1 MASTNQQIRP
11 GSYRAE
17 MDDAERASRDEII
30 ALQTRRLG
38 WTLEHAYDNAA
49 HYRKAFDK
57 AGVKPQDF
65 RQLSDL
71 GNFPFTAKTDLRENY
86 PFNMFAVPREKLV
99 RVHASS
105 GTTGKPIVAGYTR
118 ADIDT
123 WSDVMARSIRAAGGR
138 RGMIMHN
145 AYGYGL
151 FTGGPGAP
159 YGAERLRL
167 PAAAGSRGTA
177 PRRQA

>member
-38 WTLEHAYDNAA
+38 WALAHAYDNVA

-57 AGVKPQDF
+57 ADVKPQDF

-71 GNFPFTAKTDLRENY
+71 RNFPFTAKTDLRDRCRR
-86 PFNMFAVPREKLV
+86 ARDDV
-99 RVHASS
+99 R
-105 GTTGKPIVAGYTR
+105 IRRAGP
-118 ADIDT
+118 
-123 WSDVMARSIRAAGGR
+123 SRAAVE
-138 RGMIMHN
+138 
-145 AYGYGL
+145 
-151 FTGGPGAP
+151 FSDP
-159 YGAERLRL
+159 ER
-167 PAAAGSRGTA
+167 AASAAGLHAGWPDRE
-177 PRRQA
+177 PDD

>member
-38 WTLEHAYDNAA
+38 WTLAHAYDNVA
-49 HYRKAFDK
+49 HYRKAFDR

-71 GNFPFTAKTDLRENY
+71 GNFPFTAKTDLRDN
-86 PFNMFAVPREKLV
+86 
-99 RVHASS
+99 
-105 GTTGKPIVAGYTR
+105 
-118 ADIDT
+118 
-123 WSDVMARSIRAAGGR
+123 
-138 RGMIMHN
+138 
-145 AYGYGL
+145 
-151 FTGGPGAP
+151 
-159 YGAERLRL
+159 
-167 PAAAGSRGTA
+167 
-177 PRRQA
+177 